1 MDMRVNS
8 QRLSSAMPMPESPD
22 PQALDDTRIRQLM
35 RWHGTD
41 ETNLPP
47 AATLQNLSRD
57 TLAALQELREARA
70 ALAELQASPGSGPAE
85 AADSSATVAD
95 LRAALGRA
103 FWATEFREVHAILL
117 DALGPPPEDDPE
129 T

>member
-1 MDMRVNS
+1 MDMQVNS

-22 PQALDDTRIRQLM
+22 ALMLDDTRIGQLM

-57 TLAALQELREARA
+57 TLAALQELRETRA
-70 ALAELQASPGSGPAE
+70 ALAELRESRLAGDASAAVAE
-85 AADSSATVAD
+85 
-95 LRAALGRA
+95 LRAAMGRA
-103 FWATEFREVHAILL
+103 FWATEFRDVHAILL
-117 DALGPPPEDDPE
+117 NALGPPPEDDAE
-129 T
+129 S